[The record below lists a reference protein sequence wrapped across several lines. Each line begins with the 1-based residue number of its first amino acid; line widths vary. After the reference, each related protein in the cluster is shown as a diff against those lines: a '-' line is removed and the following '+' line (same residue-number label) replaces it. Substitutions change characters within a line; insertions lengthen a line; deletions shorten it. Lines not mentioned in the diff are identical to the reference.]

1 MILGNDIV
9 RLRAVEP
16 EDLEL
21 LYKWENEES
30 GWRLSNTLA
39 PYSRFVL
46 KNYIAGSHKSLFET
60 GQLRLMID
68 IRGDQRTVGTIDL
81 FDFDHF
87 HLRAG
92 VGILVADEAD
102 RHKGYASG
110 ALNCLIKYS
119 FETLRL
125 HQLWCNILSDNQES
139 IRLFRNHGF
148 TQCAEKMEW
157 IRYNGSFVS
166 ELMFQKINP
175 VSG

>member
-1 MILGNDIV
+1 MILGDDIV

-30 GWRLSNTLA
+30 NWRLSNTLA

-60 GQLRLMID
+60 AQLRLMID
-68 IRGDQRTVGTIDL
+68 LHSEKRTVGTIDL

-92 VGILVADEAD
+92 VGILVAGEA
-102 RHKGYASG
+102 
-110 ALNCLIKYS
+110 
-119 FETLRL
+119 
-125 HQLWCNILSDNQES
+125 
-139 IRLFRNHGF
+139 
-148 TQCAEKMEW
+148 
-157 IRYNGSFVS
+157 
-166 ELMFQKINP
+166 
-175 VSG
+175 

>member
-1 MILGNDIV
+1 MILGDDIV

-30 GWRLSNTLA
+30 NWRLSNTLA

-68 IRGDQRTVGTIDL
+68 LHGEQRTVGTIDL

-92 VGILVADEAD
+92 VGILVADDAD
-102 RHKGYASG
+102 RHKGYASA
-110 ALNCLIKYS
+110 ALACLVKYA

-125 HQLWCNILSDNQES
+125 HQLWCNILSDNEES

-148 TQCAEKMEW
+148 SPCAEKREW
-157 IRYNGSFVS
+157 IRFNGLFVS
-166 ELMFQKINP
+166 ELMYQIINP
-175 VSG
+175 ASA

>member
-1 MILGNDIV
+1 MILGDDIV

-30 GWRLSNTLA
+30 NWRLSNTLA
-39 PYSRFVL
+39 PYSRFIL

-68 IRGDQRTVGTIDL
+68 IQCVGRTVGTIDL

-87 HLRAG
+87 NLRAG

-102 RHKGYASG
+102 RHKGYASS
-110 ALNCLIKYS
+110 ALASLVKYS

-125 HQLWCNILSDNQES
+125 HQLWCNILSDNEES
-139 IRLFRNHGF
+139 IRLFSHHGF
-148 TQCAEKMEW
+148 TRCAEKREW
-157 IRYNGSFVS
+157 IRYNGMFVS
-166 ELMFQKINP
+166 EMMFQLINP
-175 VSG
+175 HAG